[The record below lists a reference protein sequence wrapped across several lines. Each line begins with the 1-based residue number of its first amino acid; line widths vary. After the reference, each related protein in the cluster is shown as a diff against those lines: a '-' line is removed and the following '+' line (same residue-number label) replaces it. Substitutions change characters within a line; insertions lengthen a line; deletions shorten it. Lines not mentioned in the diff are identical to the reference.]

1 MTDLAELDFEV
12 ATIRAYRNT
21 GARRA
26 CEQTKV
32 RIPFDMSASHVP
44 VLAGEL
50 IELIEP
56 QAGDVVVDC
65 TFGAGGHAALIA
77 GIIGPEGRYVAIDRD
92 PAAAGHFSDFAAQAP
107 CRTRLIGS
115 SFADGL
121 ALLRE
126 EGLEADIV
134 FADFGMSSMQIDTWG
149 RGFSYSYD
157 APLDMRMD
165 PAQELDA
172 ATIVNTWDAA
182 RIAKLLREYGDERY
196 AKQIARAI
204 ERERAEKPITT
215 TAELVEIV
223 SAAIPGAARFGHGH
237 PAKRSFQ
244 AIRIAVNDELG
255 QIDIALPLAWDLL
268 KEDGRFAGISFHSL
282 EDRRVKSFLVERA
295 EGCICPPDLPVC
307 GCGRKPEAELLN
319 RRAIAA
325 TPGEV
330 ESNPRAASARLRG
343 ARKLAS

>member
-1 MTDLAELDFEV
+1 MIDVAEIEV
-12 ATIRAYRNT
+12 VGTIRAYRNT
-21 GARRA
+21 SARRA

-32 RIPFDMSASHVP
+32 RIPFDMSSSHVP
-44 VLAGEL
+44 VLAAEL

-56 QAGDVVVDC
+56 QPGDVVVDC

-77 GIIGPEGRYVAIDRD
+77 GLIGPAGRYIAIDRD

-107 CRTRLIGS
+107 CRVRLIQS

-126 EGLEADIV
+126 EGLKVDIV

-165 PAQELDA
+165 PEQELDA
-172 ATIVNTWDAA
+172 AEIVNSWDVD

-204 ERERAEKPITT
+204 DRERAQAPITT
-215 TAELVEIV
+215 TSRLVEIV
-223 SAAIPGAARFGHGH
+223 SAAIPAAARFGGGH

-255 QIDIALPLAWDLL
+255 QIDAALPIAWDLL
-268 KEDGRFAGISFHSL
+268 GEDGRFAGISFHSL
-282 EDRRVKSFLVERA
+282 EDRRVKGFLVARA

-307 GCGRKPEAELLN
+307 GCGRTPEAELLN

-343 ARKLAS
+343 ARKVAS

>member
-1 MTDLAELDFEV
+1 MIDVAEIEV

-32 RIPFDMSASHVP
+32 RIPFDMSSTHIP
-44 VLAGEL
+44 VLAGEV
-50 IELIEP
+50 IELLDP
-56 QAGDVVVDC
+56 QPGDVVVDC

-77 GIIGPEGRYVAIDRD
+77 DLIGPEGRYIAIDRD
-92 PAAAGHFSDFAAQAP
+92 PAAAGHFSDFAALAP
-107 CRTRLIGS
+107 CRTRLVKA
-115 SFADGL
+115 SFAD
-121 ALLRE
+121 ALEQLRE
-126 EGLEADIV
+126 EGVEADIV
-134 FADFGMSSMQIDTWG
+134 FADFGMSSMQVDTWG

-165 PAQELDA
+165 PDQQLDA
-172 ATIVNTWDAA
+172 ATIVNTWDYE
-182 RIAKLLREYGDERY
+182 RLAKLLREYGDERY

-204 ERERAEKPITT
+204 ERERSKQPVTT
-215 TAELVEIV
+215 TAQLVDII
-223 SAAIPGAARFGHGH
+223 SAAIPAAARFGGGH

-255 QIDIALPLAWDLL
+255 QIDLALPLAWDLL
-268 KEDGRFAGISFHSL
+268 REDGRFAGISFHSL
-282 EDRRVKSFLVERA
+282 EDRRVKSFLVGRA

-307 GCGRKPEAELLN
+307 GCGRKPSAELLN

-325 TPGEV
+325 TAGEV
-330 ESNPRAASARLRG
+330 EANPRAGSARLRG